1 MDLQTEQA
9 VWRRVRGPGGV
20 TAREALLPEKLEALI
35 LEEQSRAQELRA
47 LSGRMNGPQRGRLS
61 RIAARSEARSRSL
74 GALHYLLTGR
84 RLRLQKAPL
93 PRPAPTPE
101 ALRQAALS
109 LREAV
114 RSYESLAREFEDYAQ
129 DFSRYADE
137 TRSQLAA
144 VTDIL
149 QSRLTAER

>member
-20 TAREALLPEKLEALI
+20 SAQEALLPERLEALI
-35 LEEQSRAQELRA
+35 LEERSRAQELRA
-47 LSGRMNGPQRGRLS
+47 LARRVGGGRSGRLS
-61 RIAARSEARSRSL
+61 RAAAQSEARSRSL
-74 GALHYLLTGR
+74 NTLHYLLTGR
-84 RLRLQKAPL
+84 RLRPQEPPL

-109 LREAV
+109 LRESV